1 MSKRTRAIVLGL
13 ALASALGAR
22 LVGRVALGDMAHVMD
37 EIAYLFQ
44 AKVFAAGELRA
55 PEALPRAAFTTWFL
69 EDRGARYGIF
79 PPGWPLVLALGVK
92 LGLTAWVN
100 PALHGITVALLGRV
114 GQRVSG
120 ARVAIASA
128 LLYAASPQAVLLAAS
143 RMSHT
148 LVALCAVIVL
158 VFGTELVLGAPG
170 DVDGDAREGDAG
182 AWPAAPPSRALTL
195 AAGAALGL
203 AAATRPLCG
212 TILGAFLALV
222 LAVRVLRAPRV
233 PREGA
238 RLARLAPLARAAALL
253 TAGAVPPVLGL
264 LAFNRALTGS
274 LLRFPQMAY
283 FDDHLAPADLPFF
296 QYRKGCNAL
305 GLGPGHG
312 CDLTVHDAQ
321 HTLGNALSNLG
332 DNMTAWLLLACG
344 PLLAVGVVSA
354 LVRKETR
361 ARAAL
366 LLAVPAMSFALYALY
381 WHGGTCFGARFYQSA
396 LPATLVVVALGTT
409 NLPLLP
415 EHARRRAGAA
425 LIASA
430 MAWNAFAYTRTWKEI
445 ADPVWGYWAVDD
457 RYERLAA
464 SWKNGPAVV
473 MVAFGPDDLYN
484 PRLGWTAI
492 VPDGAMWMLNIRAL
506 AALAQNP
513 ADLGRAGDVVFAKF
527 HPALASELRARFPG
541 RSLWLYVDHGR
552 REKDLV
558 APYDPAPFMSRE
570 NDVPPDNFDGFRVSA
585 PTLPQPGSLAPP
597 RPYWP

>member
-1 MSKRTRAIVLGL
+1 MSARTRRIVLAL

-22 LVGRVALGDMAHVMD
+22 LVGHLALSDMAHVMD

-44 AKVFAAGELRA
+44 AKLFAAGELRA

-148 LVALCAVIVL
+148 LVALCAGIVL
-158 VFGTELVLGAPG
+158 VFGTELVLDAPA
-170 DVDGDAREGDAG
+170 DADGDAREADAG
-182 AWPAAPPSRALTL
+182 ARLAASPSRALTL

-212 TILGAFLALV
+212 TILGAFLAIVLV
-222 LAVRVLRAPRV
+222 YRAAART
-233 PREGA
+233 RAGA
-238 RLARLAPLARAAALL
+238 QLAPLARAAALL
-253 TAGAVPPVLGL
+253 AAGAVPPVLGL

-283 FDDHLAPADLPFF
+283 FDEHLAPADLPFF

-344 PLLAVGVVSA
+344 PLLAFGVVSA

-366 LLAVPAMSFALYALY
+366 LLAVPALSFALYALY

-409 NLPLLP
+409 NLPLFRGAV
-415 EHARRRAGAA
+415 HARVRQRAAVA
-425 LIASA
+425 LLASA
-430 MAWNAFAYTRTWKEI
+430 MAWNAFAYVRTWKEI

-513 ADLGRAGDVVFAKF
+513 ADLGQAGDVVFAKF
-527 HPALASELRARFPG
+527 HPALVGELRARFPG

-552 REKDLV
+552 REKDHV
-558 APYDPAPFMSRE
+558 APYDPAPFASRA
-570 NDVPPDNFDGFRVSA
+570 NDLPPDNFDGFRVSA